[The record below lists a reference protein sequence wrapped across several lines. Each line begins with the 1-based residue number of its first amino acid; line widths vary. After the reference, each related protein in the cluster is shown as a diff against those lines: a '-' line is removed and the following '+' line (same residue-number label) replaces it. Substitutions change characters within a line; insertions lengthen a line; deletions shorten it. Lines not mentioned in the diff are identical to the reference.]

1 MTTKSTSRNAW
12 YYAFLIFLSW
22 GATSFL
28 YAQCPTITNPNPPPI
43 CDAAGFTFNDLNAF
57 ATDGG
62 DGIVWYDMLSGGSA
76 FNTNELVAEGT
87 YYADNDSG
95 DCATRPS
102 ITVDFQV
109 NATGVNLDEIY
120 CSNENS
126 TVQDYIDDVLQ
137 PSFPP
142 GATSVEIYYDLGLT
156 TQANSTDIF
165 SVGGTNLYIIFID
178 GSTCRSQIEF
188 SQVGVFSSP
197 ADPTPAW
204 PQEFCS
210 DSNPL
215 VGNLDPGTTATN
227 FNWYANLDGSGNPI
241 PPALALSTPL
251 VDGNTYYIQID
262 DIFCV
267 SNPVAVTVNIDDP
280 ADAGSSGSLE
290 YCNDSLPGSDFD
302 LFNELGGTPEATG
315 SWSGPLTTSNGHLGT
330 VNISTLTTAG
340 TYTFTYTVSGNGA
353 CPDATA
359 NVVITV
365 YETLSS
371 GIPSSANPATYC
383 ESTVPTNLDLFTLL
397 DNEDPNGQWTQGTSS
412 TDPVVTS
419 PVDLTGFAA
428 NTYNFTYTQNLLPS
442 PCPEESTTVQVVI
455 LPDPH
460 AGNAINQTFC
470 ENDLS
475 ANSPFDLFDAL
486 DGSQDN
492 NSGTWTDSGSNNISN
507 SIDIT
512 SFAVAGSPYLFTY
525 TIDNGSCSDSE
536 QISIT
541 IEDAPESGNPV
552 ASFPEYCEGS
562 APSNYN
568 LFDLLENEDQTGTW
582 YIGTDNTGATTT
594 NTQDL
599 SSFIPGTY
607 DYTFD
612 VDAIGSCDD
621 VLVTVQITINPLPNT
636 GISDSP
642 TYCENDLATNSPL
655 DLFGQLTGEDSGGT
669 WTDDNTSGA
678 LTGSDVDLTAL
689 TIGSFNFTY
698 TITDTNGC
706 TNSSTVTI
714 TVEDAPESGTPVA
727 TFPEYCEG
735 SAPSSYN
742 LFDLLE
748 NEDQTGTWYIGT
760 DNTGATTANTQD
772 LSILVPG
779 TYDYTFDVD
788 AIGSCDDPLVTVQV
802 IINPLPNTGIPDSPT
817 FCENDLATNSPLDLY
832 GQLSGEDNGGTWTDD
847 DASGALTGSDV
858 DLTAL
863 NIGSFNFTYTIT
875 DTNGCTNSSTVTVT
889 VEDAPESGSPVAT
902 FPEYCEGSA
911 PSSYNLFDL
920 LENEDQTGTWYIGTD
935 NTGAITTNTQD
946 LSSLI
951 PGSYDYTFDVDAIGS
966 CDDPLVTVQVVINPL
981 PNTGIPDS
989 PTFCENDL
997 ATNSPLD
1004 LFGQLSG
1011 EDSGG
1016 TWTDDDASGALTGS
1030 DVDLTTL
1037 TIGNYSFTY
1046 TITDVNGCTNSST
1059 VTITVEDAPE
1069 SGTANTPVEFCLVE
1083 ITAGQTYDLFDLLSD
1098 EDQTGSWNDDDASG
1112 ALSGSEVT
1120 IDGLMAGTY
1129 NFTYDVDAIGSC
1141 DDVDVTVSIVI
1152 NDTPPPG
1159 ASTPQS
1165 FCDSGTVGDLSAT
1178 GNNIQ
1183 WYDVAVDGTPLDPAT
1198 DLVDGQTY
1206 YATQT
1211 DATTNC
1217 ESSVRTA
1224 ISVNIYQTP
1233 SSGDPNS
1240 TTIVACNDNNAIDLF
1255 TGLDGTEDAG
1265 GTWQNDD
1272 GVGNLSGS
1280 SLDAT
1285 GVTPGTY
1292 QFTYLVSG
1300 NAPCVDDSET
1310 ITITIEAPLNAGPT
1324 INPTLDICSN
1334 NGAVDLFTLL
1344 GGADT
1349 GGTWSPALDSG
1360 TGLFDPLIDPDGTY
1374 TYTLTNSCGT
1384 FTNEV
1389 AITVTQAP
1397 NAGTSTS
1404 VGLCMI
1410 DAPIDLFTELGNAQ
1424 TGGTWSPALTS
1435 GTGVFDPTVDAPGVY
1450 TYTITAIAPCS
1461 PDNSATVTVA
1471 VNDSPP
1477 LTVLDPN
1484 PTFCLVDNPTV
1495 ADLAGSVQA
1504 TGTITW
1510 YDDAGLTMPLNATD
1524 TLVDG
1529 EDYFGTQTDGT
1540 NCESS
1545 SSVQLNVTINDT
1557 ATPTLNDTS
1566 ETYCVNDGPTIT
1578 TLSDN
1583 ILEYDAN
1590 ADNLRWYDAPTG
1602 GNLLSEDTPLGVAT
1616 YYAVLVDPNTGC
1628 ESSVRLEVTPDI
1640 TACGD
1645 LRIPDG
1651 FSPNDDGLNDTF
1663 DIDNLA
1669 ILYPNFEMEIYNRN
1683 GNIVYRGNANTPRFD
1698 GTSNQGRIALKGD
1711 LPVGVYFYI
1720 FSYNDGSKKP
1730 VQGRLYLSR

>member
-22 GATSFL
+22 GATSSL
-28 YAQCPTITNPNPPPI
+28 YAQCPTITDPNPPPI
-43 CDAAGFTFNDLNAF
+43 CDASGFTFNDLNAF

-76 FNTNELVAEGT
+76 FNPNELVPEGT

-126 TVQDYIDDVLQ
+126 TVQDYNDDVLQ
-137 PSFPP
+137 PSFPT

-156 TQANSTDIF
+156 IQANSTDIF

-178 GSTCRSQIEF
+178 GSNCRSQIEF

-197 ADPTPAW
+197 TDPTPVS

-241 PPALALSTPL
+241 PPALALTTPL

-280 ADAGSSGSLE
+280 ADAGSSGNLE

-302 LFNELGGTPEATG
+302 LFNELGGTPEASG
-315 SWSGPLTTSNGHLGT
+315 SWSGPLATSNGHLGT
-330 VNISTLTTAG
+330 VNISSLTTAG
-340 TYTFTYTVSGNGA
+340 IYTFTYTVSGNGA

-371 GIPSSANPATYC
+371 GTPSLANPATYC

-412 TDPVVTS
+412 TDPVVAS
-419 PVDLTGFAA
+419 PIDLTGFTA
-428 NTYNFTYTQNLLPS
+428 NTYNFTYTQNLLPN
-442 PCPEESTTVQVVI
+442 PCPEESTTVQVVV

-492 NSGTWTDSGSNNISN
+492 NSGTWTDSGSNTISN

-512 SFAVAGSPYLFTY
+512 SFTVAGSPYLFTY

-541 IEDAPESGNPV
+541 VEDAPESGNPV

-636 GISDSP
+636 GIPDSP
-642 TYCENDLATNSPL
+642 TYCENDLASNSPL

-669 WTDDNTSGA
+669 WTDDGTSGA
-678 LTGSDVDLTAL
+678 LTGSDVDLTLL
-689 TIGSFNFTY
+689 TIGSYNFNY
-698 TITDTNGC
+698 TITDSNGC
-706 TNSSTVTI
+706 TNSSSVTI
-714 TVEDAPESGTPVA
+714 TVEDAPESGSPVA

-748 NEDQTGTWYIGT
+748 NEDQAGTWYVGT
-760 DNTGATTANTQD
+760 DNTGAATTNTQD
-772 LSILVPG
+772 LSSLIPG

-817 FCENDLATNSPLDLY
+817 YCENDLVSNSPLDLF

-863 NIGSFNFTYTIT
+863 
-875 DTNGCTNSSTVTVT
+875 
-889 VEDAPESGSPVAT
+889 
-902 FPEYCEGSA
+902 
-911 PSSYNLFDL
+911 
-920 LENEDQTGTWYIGTD
+920 
-935 NTGAITTNTQD
+935 
-946 LSSLI
+946 
-951 PGSYDYTFDVDAIGS
+951 
-966 CDDPLVTVQVVINPL
+966 
-981 PNTGIPDS
+981 
-989 PTFCENDL
+989 
-997 ATNSPLD
+997 
-1004 LFGQLSG
+1004 
-1011 EDSGG
+1011 
-1016 TWTDDDASGALTGS
+1016 
-1030 DVDLTTL
+1030 

-1046 TITDVNGCTNSST
+1046 TITDANGCTNSST

-1083 ITAGQTYDLFDLLSD
+1083 ITVGQTYNLFDLLSD

-1112 ALSGSEVT
+1112 ALSGNVVA

-1152 NDTPPPG
+1152 NDSPPPG
-1159 ASTPQS
+1159 APTPQS

-1183 WYDVAVDGTPLDPAT
+1183 WYDIAVGGTPLDAST

-1233 SSGDPNS
+1233 NAGDPNS
-1240 TTIVACNDNNAIDLF
+1240 TGIVACNDNTAIDLF
-1255 TGLDGTEDAG
+1255 TGLDGSEDAG

-1360 TGLFDPLIDPDGTY
+1360 TGLFDPLVDPDGTY
-1374 TYTLTNSCGT
+1374 TYTLSNSCGT
-1384 FTNEV
+1384 FTNEI

-1410 DAPIDLFTELGNAQ
+1410 DAPIDLFTELGNPQ
-1424 TGGTWSPALTS
+1424 TGGTWSPALAS
-1435 GTGVFDPTVDAPGVY
+1435 GTGVFDPAVDAPGVY
-1450 TYTITAIAPCS
+1450 TYTIIAIAPCS

-1484 PTFCLVDNPTV
+1484 PTFCLTDNPTV
-1495 ADLAGSVQA
+1495 ADLTNSVQA

-1510 YDDAGLTMPLNATD
+1510 YDDASLTTALNASD
-1524 TLVDG
+1524 ALVDG

-1545 SSVQLNVTINDT
+1545 MNVELNVTINDM

-1566 ETYCVNDGPTIT
+1566 ETYCINDGPTIA

-1583 ILEYDAN
+1583 VLEYDAN

-1602 GNLLSEDTPLGVAT
+1602 GNLISEDTTLGLAT

-1645 LRIPDG
+1645 IRIPDG
-1651 FSPNDDGLNDTF
+1651 FSPNDDGMNDTF

-1698 GTSNQGRIALKGD
+1698 GTSNQVRVALKGD

-1720 FSYNDGSKKP
+1720 FSYNDGIKQP